1 MGQHASTL
9 TEVISAS
16 VNLDLMESSVNKIS
30 TSVIQSHVRME
41 QHVPT
46 VRGAISV
53 FVQPDLRGKIAPK
66 ILTSV

>member
-1 MGQHASTL
+1 
-9 TEVISAS
+9 
-16 VNLDLMESSVNKIS
+16 
-30 TSVIQSHVRME
+30 ME

-66 ILTSV
+66 VKMKIFSLANLGSLVNNSVVLQN

>member
-1 MGQHASTL
+1 M
-9 TEVISAS
+9 
-16 VNLDLMESSVNKIS
+16 
-30 TSVIQSHVRME
+30 SVIQSHVRME

-66 ILTSV
+66 VKMKIFSLANLGSLVNNSVVLQN